1 MSRDIA
7 DTPPDRL
14 QRRENGKKI
23 ARENGAS
30 ESERESL
37 PDTELRPSS
46 AECSCLR
53 DFAKSMQTA
62 KFPYSRVS
70 LPHRGSSLEI
80 KSLQLFEILTPLGV
94 KFATYII

>member
-14 QRRENGKKI
+14 QRRENGKKKI

-46 AECSCLR
+46 SECSGL
-53 DFAKSMQTA
+53 K
-62 KFPYSRVS
+62 Y
-70 LPHRGSSLEI
+70 
-80 KSLQLFEILTPLGV
+80 FEILGQIHANRELSI
-94 KFATYII
+94 FSRLLAS

>member
-46 AECSCLR
+46 SECSCL
-53 DFAKSMQTA
+53 K
-62 KFPYSRVS
+62 Y
-70 LPHRGSSLEI
+70 
-80 KSLQLFEILTPLGV
+80 FEIFGQIQANRELSIFLRLL
-94 KFATYII
+94 AS